1 VRQHLMQVP
10 QVVVLQVEQRE
21 ELEVLQAPLQR
32 QDPVVLQ
39 RELLD
44 AEVLVQARDLLQSV
58 VVQPQDL
65 EVREPLEVPDALDA

>member
-1 VRQHLMQVP
+1 VRQHLVQVP